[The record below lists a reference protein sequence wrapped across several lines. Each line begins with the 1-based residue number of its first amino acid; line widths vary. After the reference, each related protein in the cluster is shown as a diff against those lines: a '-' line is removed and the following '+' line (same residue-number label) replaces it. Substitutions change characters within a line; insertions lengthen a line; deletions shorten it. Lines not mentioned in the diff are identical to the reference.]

1 QIAPAELTAQFTGT
15 PQTVCSGGSVSFT
28 DQSLGTPTSWTWTFD
43 GGTPASYS
51 GQNPPP
57 IVYNSVGSY
66 DVTLEVGD
74 GSTTNSLTLT
84 NYITVQNI
92 IADFS
97 GTPTTVVEG
106 NSVTFTDLSSC
117 DPTSWEWSFPG
128 GDPDS
133 YSGEVPPAITYNAS
147 GLYDVSLTVTNAS
160 GSDTESKTDYI
171 NVITCSYCPTSGNMS
186 YETSTTLVS
195 FNTINNATAKPA
207 AYNDYTSI
215 STDVTP
221 DDSYDLTIYV
231 NTDGDY
237 TVHTLVW
244 IDWNRDCDFDDP
256 GEEYDLG
263 TAVNVSNGPT
273 SASPYSVTV
282 PSDAVAGTTRMRVST
297 KYSSVAGSCDT
308 NFDGEVEDYSINVIP
323 VLVAPVADFVADNL
337 TPAVAD
343 TVHFTDLSSNDPTSW
358 SWSFDPSTM
367 EYLEGTSA
375 TSQNPIVKF
384 NDPGTY
390 TVEMTATNAA
400 GSDTETKTD
409 YITVSPVVAP
419 VADFEADNLTP
430 TVEDTVAFTD
440 LSSNGPTSWDWS
452 FTPATVTFADGTSN
466 TSQNPLVIFDE
477 AGLYTVEMTATND
490 GGSGTETKVDYIDAR
505 DMLTVTVAGTPAEI
519 CVGETVQLNAD
530 ASGGTGSYT
539 YSWTS
544 DPAGFT
550 SDEQNP
556 VVTPEVT
563 TTYMVEVSDGEQL
576 TNGEVAITVNPLP
589 EITLGD
595 WPDTLCNE
603 EEPPV
608 QLTAIPE
615 GGTFDGNGVTPDGVF
630 SPEGAQLGWN
640 VITYT
645 YTDENGCTNTAQ
657 DSIFVDECVGII
669 SLSAGDGS
677 VTVYPNPNGGKFTIV
692 SRSVIEEVII
702 LSNTGAK
709 VSEEKHNE
717 ATVNISVDLP
727 KGTYMIRI
735 ITSENPEGILKKVII
750 R

>member
-1 QIAPAELTAQFTGT
+1 
-15 PQTVCSGGSVSFT
+15 
-28 DQSLGTPTSWTWTFD
+28 
-43 GGTPASYS
+43 
-51 GQNPPP
+51 
-57 IVYNSVGSY
+57 
-66 DVTLEVGD
+66 
-74 GSTTNSLTLT
+74 
-84 NYITVQNI
+84 
-92 IADFS
+92 
-97 GTPTTVVEG
+97 
-106 NSVTFTDLSSC
+106 
-117 DPTSWEWSFPG
+117 
-128 GDPDS
+128 
-133 YSGEVPPAITYNAS
+133 
-147 GLYDVSLTVTNAS
+147 
-160 GSDTESKTDYI
+160 
-171 NVITCSYCPTSGNMS
+171 
-186 YETSTTLVS
+186 
-195 FNTINNATAKPA
+195 
-207 AYNDYTSI
+207 
-215 STDVTP
+215 
-221 DDSYDLTIYV
+221 
-231 NTDGDY
+231 
-237 TVHTLVW
+237 
-244 IDWNRDCDFDDP
+244 
-256 GEEYDLG
+256 
-263 TAVNVSNGPT
+263 
-273 SASPYSVTV
+273 
-282 PSDAVAGTTRMRVST
+282 
-297 KYSSVAGSCDT
+297 
-308 NFDGEVEDYSINVIP
+308 
-323 VLVAPVADFVADNL
+323 
-337 TPAVAD
+337 
-343 TVHFTDLSSNDPTSW
+343 
-358 SWSFDPSTM
+358 M

-702 LSNTGAK
+702 LNNTGAK